1 MIPYYSSY
9 VGKMERKRN
18 DSCLEPYKIKSKN
31 NKNKNNIELNDNEYC
46 SSTKKFNPNKGSP
59 NQFESRL
66 KKRLKLYYNKDI

>member
-9 VGKMERKRN
+9 VGKINKKHN
-18 DSCLEPYKIKSKN
+18 DSCLESYKIKRKN

-46 SSTKKFNPNKGSP
+46 SSAKKFNPNKGSP